1 MRELLTIPYCPEVPT
16 PTQAAFLLD
25 PSREALYGGAAGGG
39 KSSALLMGALQ
50 GVEVPG
56 FAAII
61 FRRTLADLKLPGALI
76 DRSHQWIGSPA
87 RWSADDH
94 TWTFPSGATI
104 SFGYLDTEFGHL
116 RYQGAEF
123 QYIAFDE
130 LTQFREVDFRYLF
143 SRLRRPHDASRLL
156 GEVPPRMRAA
166 TNPGGPG
173 HDWVRRRFIEPWL
186 AHQLDPTITLDRS
199 YHPALLADN
208 PYLDIDAYGEMLDQL
223 DPVTRAQ
230 LRDGNWDI
238 RPDGRL
244 FQRAWFGTEPR
255 RDVPDDVA
263 MVRFWDLAA
272 TPKTPGQR
280 PRLHRR
286 RARRPR
292 PRRHLPPHRHRP
304 VPRHPRHRGA
314 HRRAQPPNAT
324 ATPLRSSS
332 NKSPAPPAKPSCTTT
347 APASSTA
354 TPCAPSRLRAANSSG
369 PNPSPPTPKP
379 GTSPSSTAIGTTRS
393 STRPNS
399 SPTEPTTTRSTPSPA
414 PSPPS
419 PRVTPP
425 SMTSAASPRSTHP
438 SPARAAGTPTTRRPL
453 GAACSPPP
461 TRRHQPRPPG
471 TPALR
476 HPAHC
481 CQHLD
486 KAHGRRANRYLWAD
500 ARDAGTLDS
509 RHAARFAPTMSR

>member
-1 MRELLTIPYCPEVPT
+1 MTSAGDARRAREKAVLRELLTIPYCPEVPT
-16 PTQAAFLLD
+16 PKQADFLLD
-25 PSREALYGGAAGGG
+25 RSPEALYGGAAGGG

-76 DRSHQWIGSPA
+76 DRSHHWIGSPA

-104 SFGYLDTEFGHL
+104 SFGYLDNEFGHL

-130 LTQFREVDFRYLF
+130 LTQFRELDYRYLF
-143 SRLRRPHDASRLL
+143 SRLRRPHGASRLL
-156 GEVPPRMRAA
+156 GEVPLRMRAA

-173 HDWVRRRFIEPWL
+173 HDWVRRRFIELWL
-186 AHQLDPTITLDRS
+186 AHQLDPTITLDRT

-208 PYLDIDAYGEMLDQL
+208 PYLDIDAYGQMLDQL

-272 TPKTPGQR
+272 TPKTPGRDPDYTVGALVARDRDGTYHLIDIVRFRDTPATVERTVRKTAERDGQAVPVHIEQEPGAAGKALMHHYR
-280 PRLHRR
+280 TSVLDGYTL
-286 RARRPR
+286 RAESPSGSK
-292 PRRHLPPHRHRP
+292 LI
-304 VPRHPRHRGA
+304 
-314 HRRAQPPNAT
+314 RAQPV
-324 ATPLRSSS
+324 
-332 NKSPAPPAKPSCTTT
+332 
-347 APASSTA
+347 
-354 TPCAPSRLRAANSSG
+354 AAHAEAGYLTIVTGHWNDAFLDEAELFPDGAHDDQIDAVSG
-369 PNPSPPTPKP
+369 
-379 GTSPSSTAIGTTRS
+379 AI
-393 STRPNS
+393 
-399 SPTEPTTTRSTPSPA
+399 
-414 PSPPS
+414 
-419 PRVTPP
+419 
-425 SMTSAASPRSTHP
+425 AAL
-438 SPARAAGTPTTRRPL
+438 A
-453 GAACSPPP
+453 
-461 TRRHQPRPPG
+461 
-471 TPALR
+471 
-476 HPAHC
+476 
-481 CQHLD
+481 
-486 KAHGRRANRYLWAD
+486 
-500 ARDAGTLDS
+500 S
-509 RHAARFAPTMSR
+509 RHTPIYDLPGFAEVNASLAHKSSWYTDGPSAPWRTQ